1 VVIGLL
7 ELHLLLLQ
15 PLAVLYQSVLDLPHH
30 VVGYELALIVD
41 NRVKHAFVINRL
53 PYCALLN
60 CPSLFL
66 R

>member
-1 VVIGLL
+1 MVIGLL
-7 ELHLLLLQ
+7 ELHFLLLQ
-15 PLAVLYQSVLDLPHH
+15 PLAVLYQSVLDPPRH
-30 VVGYELALIVD
+30 VVGYRLALVVD
-41 NRVKHAFVINRL
+41 NGVKHAFVINRL